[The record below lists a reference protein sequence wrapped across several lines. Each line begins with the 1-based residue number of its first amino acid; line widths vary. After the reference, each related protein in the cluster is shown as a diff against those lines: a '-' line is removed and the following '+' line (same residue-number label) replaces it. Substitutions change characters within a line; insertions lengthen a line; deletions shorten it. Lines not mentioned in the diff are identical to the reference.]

1 MSRKERRRLE
11 VNIDAETTAEIV
23 QALQSVINR
32 VKHSGDGP
40 QRYTINGTVI
50 ETNLDSYG
58 EREYRFEEI
67 NGKLCYVYK
76 SKL

>member
-1 MSRKERRRLE
+1 MSKKERRRLE
-11 VNIDAETTAEIV
+11 VSIDGETTAEIV

-32 VKHSGDGP
+32 VKNSGDGP

-50 ETNLDSYG
+50 EMSLDSYG
-58 EREYRFEEI
+58 EREYRIEEI
-67 NGKLCYVYK
+67 NGKVCFIYK